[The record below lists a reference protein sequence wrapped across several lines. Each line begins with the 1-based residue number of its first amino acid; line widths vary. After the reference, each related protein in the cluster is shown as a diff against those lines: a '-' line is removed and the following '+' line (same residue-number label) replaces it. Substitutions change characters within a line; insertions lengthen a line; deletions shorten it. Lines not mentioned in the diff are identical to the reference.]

1 MTIITKILSLSL
13 FSPDCSKSSRQGKHC
28 HGVDEPT
35 ERADRGDSGENAKH
49 GAGTIGIGGQGSKD
63 GGRVDRLRA
72 GEGTFAQGQAN
83 CKCRLDRS
91 IFLRDIPP
99 LFIPPRGATFQFVTF
114 LDRLGKA
121 MQMDEISEEM
131 GIDLQTESL
140 LVRAEQ
146 LARLEGDKLVDKVYI
161 TRRGDR
167 SRANGSLQR
176 LVRIQTFSNVL
187 SLSLCVCACFR
198 AATTFPPARSSTRAA
213 TTTPPCRGFG
223 ASDPSTSLF
232 LP

>member
-1 MTIITKILSLSL
+1 
-13 FSPDCSKSSRQGKHC
+13 
-28 HGVDEPT
+28 
-35 ERADRGDSGENAKH
+35 
-49 GAGTIGIGGQGSKD
+49 
-63 GGRVDRLRA
+63 
-72 GEGTFAQGQAN
+72 
-83 CKCRLDRS
+83 
-91 IFLRDIPP
+91 
-99 LFIPPRGATFQFVTF
+99 
-114 LDRLGKA
+114 

-161 TRRGDR
+161 ARRGDR